1 MTPLKDPK
9 AEAYA
14 LHIQEIVKQ
23 LKKTSKKAKAENEA
37 YIVPPEIA
45 KEKYGGR
52 VGESFY
58 LFPNDAPSQEIID
71 AYERVKP
78 YYGTGED
85 AVSFEMHLSHRQM
98 TIMFVDGDL
107 VIRKDRN
114 LFIDRLTE
122 QCLAERIQYAKENY
136 TIDWDNAKIF
146 IFPYKT
152 IYFYISD
159 SFEVTLGGGRSDLR
173 NPQNWFTI
181 PFSEDFDYKA
191 IREQCREF
199 VVAHPLDED
208 NPNVVELN
216 MDDVLNNVAAK
227 MAERKTY
234 EEEQPE
240 PLKEA
245 ASPSTPS
252 PKNSGCMLIIG
263 LILIP
268 TLLLWLI

>member
-9 AEAYA
+9 AEEYA
-14 LHIQEIVKQ
+14 LHIQEIVNQ

-37 YIVPPEIA
+37 YIVPFEIA

-52 VGESFY
+52 IGETFY
-58 LFPNDAPSQEIID
+58 LFPHDAPSQEIID

-85 AVSFEMHLSHRQM
+85 AVSFERHLSHRQM

-122 QCLAERIQYAKENY
+122 QCLRERIQYAKENY
-136 TIDWDNAKIF
+136 TIDWDNAKIY

-173 NPQNWFTI
+173 NPNNWFSI
-181 PFSEDFDYKA
+181 PFTEDFDYKE
-191 IREQCREF
+191 IREKCRDF
-199 VVAHPLDED
+199 AAAHPLDED

-216 MDDVLNNVAAK
+216 MDDVWNKVALK
-227 MAERKTY
+227 MAERKAN
-234 EEEQPE
+234 EENQPE
-240 PLKEA
+240 PPKEA
-245 ASPSTPS
+245 ASPSTSS

-263 LILIP
+263 LILLP
-268 TLLLWLI
+268 SLLFWML